1 LSVFKPGV
9 TGTVAGTPDAKSSNV
24 LVQWSIFGQDRV
36 YPGRIKHFLRVET
49 SIPTCSPDI
58 VALGK
63 RATVGT
69 HPDELKEIVRAR
81 DRMASERRRT
91 VHILAVIQWY
101 RNVQLRSSTGPVAPT
116 PVVLTRPDLLEDLW
130 KDRFQDEEH
139 SIVPVAAIIGG
150 FIQYPHTG
158 NSPNAARQFRLIHI
172 PRRMY
177 HDGYG

>member
-1 LSVFKPGV
+1 M
-9 TGTVAGTPDAKSSNV
+9 
-24 LVQWSIFGQDRV
+24 
-36 YPGRIKHFLRVET
+36 
-49 SIPTCSPDI
+49 
-58 VALGK
+58 ALGK

-130 KDRFQDEEH
+130 WKDRFQDEKH
-139 SIVPVAAIIGG
+139 SIVPVIALI
-150 FIQYPHTG
+150 G
-158 NSPNAARQFRLIHI
+158 NSDSFTYLVVCIMTVMGS
-172 PRRMY
+172 RRVNTSSSKRISFQPPIQNVVDLLKCVVFLDSE
-177 HDGYG
+177 DG